1 MTGEL
6 WRWPAVRL
14 AAGYRNGTL
23 SPVEVLAAFEARTAA
38 VDPQLNALVT
48 PDPSA
53 RAQAGESARRLA
65 AGRPRGML
73 EGIPVAVK
81 DSLETA
87 GLRTTWGTRGLAD
100 YVPAADELPVA
111 RLRAAGAVIVGKTNV
126 PEFTLEGYTRNPVFG
141 TTRNPWDL
149 RLTPGGSS
157 GGAVAGVA
165 AGLFPLALG
174 TDGGGS
180 IRRPASHTGVVGFK
194 PSIGAAAR
202 VGGLPRLLLDF
213 EVVGAVART
222 VDDVGLLFD
231 AIRGPDPRD
240 RKSLAA
246 PAAKEAKA
254 ALRILYVPTLAGA
267 PVDPQIRA
275 SVRRAADAFAD
286 LGHRVDEG
294 ALPLD
299 LDFFASFWPIVGQ
312 VGLAR
317 LFDLQPALRAQ
328 ASPKYVEMA
337 TAGAA
342 VPAARFLD
350 GLERIAAFRRAATA
364 LFADI
369 DIVMTPSAAALPW
382 PADEAFPAVI
392 DGAPVGPRGHAVFT
406 GWVNACGH
414 PGLALPAEPS
424 AEGLPIGFQLIA
436 DFGRDAWLLDV
447 GRAFERAR
455 PWAERWPAL
464 PAPAPG

>member
-1 MTGEL
+1 MTPEL
-6 WRWPAVRL
+6 WRWPAGQL
-14 AAGYRNGTL
+14 AAAYRNGTL
-23 SPVEVLAAFEARTAA
+23 SPIDALAAMDARTAA
-38 VDPQLNALVT
+38 VNPQLNALVT

-53 RAQAGESARRLA
+53 RAQAEESARRLA
-65 AGRPRGML
+65 AGCPRGIL
-73 EGIPVAVK
+73 EGIPVAIK
-81 DSLETA
+81 DNLETA

-111 RLRAAGAVIVGKTNV
+111 RLRAAGAVIVGKANV
-126 PEFTLEGYTRNPVFG
+126 PEFTLEGYTGNPVFG

-165 AGLFPLALG
+165 AGLFPLALC

-202 VGGLPRLLLDF
+202 VGGLPQLLLDF

-222 VDDVGLLFD
+222 VDDAALLFD

-240 RKSLAA
+240 RKSLFL
-246 PAAKEAKA
+246 PAAA
-254 ALRILYVPTLAGA
+254 AGRAPLRILHVPALCGA

-275 SVRRAADAFAD
+275 SVRRAADALAD

-299 LDFFASFWPIVGQ
+299 LDFFDAFWPTIGQ

-317 LFDLQPALRAQ
+317 LFELQPALRER

-337 TAGAA
+337 VAGAA
-342 VPAARFLD
+342 VPAARFLE
-350 GLERIAAFRRAATA
+350 GLERIEAFRRAATA
-364 LFADI
+364 LFAQVDV
-369 DIVMTPSAAALPW
+369 VMTPSAAALPW
-382 PADEAFPAVI
+382 PADEPFPATI
-392 DGAPVGPRGHAVFT
+392 DGTPVGPRGHAVFT

-424 AEGLPIGFQLIA
+424 AQGLPIGFQLIA
-436 DFGRDAWLLDV
+436 GFGCDALLLDL

-464 PAPAPG
+464 LS